1 MVGFVRV
8 DHKEGDRFEIEIRQ
22 HVLSVD
28 QTAAEG
34 GEDTAPTPTE
44 LFVGSLASCV
54 GFYARRFLARH
65 DLPTEGLSVTADFAM
80 DARPARVSDVRLHI
94 RVPDGVPEERR
105 AGLLAV
111 AGHCT
116 VHNSLRQPP
125 QVSIELAV
133 PAPTT

>member
-54 GFYARRFLARH
+54 GFYARRF
-65 DLPTEGLSVTADFAM
+65 S
-80 DARPARVSDVRLHI
+80 
-94 RVPDGVPEERR
+94 
-105 AGLLAV
+105 
-111 AGHCT
+111 
-116 VHNSLRQPP
+116 PP
-125 QVSIELAV
+125 
-133 PAPTT
+133 